1 MSEAGGSSGERLD
14 LWLWHA
20 RAARSRTLA
29 QALAESGKLRLN
41 GQIVGKAH
49 HKVRVGDVLTF
60 PQGAHIRV
68 WKVLAL
74 SERRLGAAGVGALYE
89 DLKPPTAEN
98 RLDRSE
104 TAPGAGKE
112 SPGKPGRPA
121 LAQRRRP
128 F

>member
-1 MSEAGGSSGERLD
+1 MTDAAGGSGERLD

-20 RAARSRTLA
+20 RACRSRALA
-29 QALAESGKLRLN
+29 QALAESGQLRLN
-41 GQIVGKAH
+41 GTPTAKAH
-49 HKVRVGDVLTF
+49 QKLRVGDVLTF

-74 SERRLGAAGVGALYE
+74 SDRRLGAGLVGSLYE
-89 DLKPPTAEN
+89 DLKPPSTEN

-104 TAPGAGKE
+104 PG
-112 SPGKPGRPA
+112 PRPEKRPDKQARRAA
-121 LAQRRRP
+121 LAQKRRP